1 MRKWSL
7 HEQWYGHFVLTL
19 RFSRILENAL
29 KRSTVMIL
37 PFDGVDPDLGDEVF
51 VADDAKVIG
60 KVTIGARSSIWYGC
74 VLRGDIGTIEI
85 GEETN
90 IQDLTTI
97 HVTGGQFDTKIGSR
111 VTVGHRAIIHGCTIE
126 DDALIGMGAIIL
138 DGAVVEK
145 GALVGA
151 GALVAPGKVIPAGT
165 MALGSP
171 ARVVKTLGEG
181 ALDAHRASAQHYVEN
196 GREHAK
202 LFK

>member
-1 MRKWSL
+1 
-7 HEQWYGHFVLTL
+7 
-19 RFSRILENAL
+19 
-29 KRSTVMIL
+29 MIL
-37 PFDGVDPDLGDEVF
+37 SFDGVEPDLGDEVF

-74 VLRGDIGTIEI
+74 VVRGDVGTIEI

-97 HVTGGQFDTKIGSR
+97 HVTGGEFDTKIGSR

-126 DDALIGMGAIIL
+126 DDVLIGMGAIVL

-165 MALGSP
+165 LALGSP
-171 ARVVKTLGEG
+171 ARVVKNLGED
-181 ALDAHRASAQHYVEN
+181 ALEAHRASAQHYVEN
-196 GREHAK
+196 GRAHAK
-202 LFK
+202 LFE